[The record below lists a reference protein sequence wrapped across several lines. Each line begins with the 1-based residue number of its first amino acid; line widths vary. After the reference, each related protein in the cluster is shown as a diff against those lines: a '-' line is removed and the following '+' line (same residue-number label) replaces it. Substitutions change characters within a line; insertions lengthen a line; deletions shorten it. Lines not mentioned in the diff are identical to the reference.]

1 MAIPAGTRL
10 GPYEVL
16 GLIGAGGMGEVHR
29 ARDTRLG
36 RDVAIKTLPAGLA
49 ADPERLRRFEIE
61 ARAASLLS
69 HPNIVSVYDIGTTDG
84 QPYIVS
90 ELLDGETL
98 RERLSRGP
106 IAPRKAVEIGVAIAE
121 ALAAAHARGIVH
133 RDLKPE
139 NLFLQRDGRPKI
151 LDFGI
156 AKLTTAE
163 PANAGAAPT
172 VSALTEAGVAVGTLG
187 YMAPE
192 QVRGEPV
199 DHRTDIFAFGA
210 VLHEMIAGTP
220 AFRRDSR
227 IATVNAVLESDPPEL
242 ADTVAPALRRI
253 IQRCVEKAPD
263 LRFQS
268 ARDLAFALDA
278 LSDRHSGTTATR
290 TARRPARFD
299 WRSAAI
305 AALLAALAGTVAW
318 IVRTPA
324 PAPPAQVRRFLI
336 APPPGAIVNQ
346 SRGVAGRSP
355 SRDGGQ
361 PQPHGAELATL
372 PAVVRSTWRR
382 GSCRAP
388 KARASRSSHPT
399 GPGSASRQRAS

>member
-1 MAIPAGTRL
+1 MAIPVGTRSVPTKYSASSAL
-10 GPYEVL
+10 AAWGRCY
-16 GLIGAGGMGEVHR
+16 R

-61 ARAASLLS
+61 AKAASLLS

-98 RERLSRGP
+98 RERLGRGP
-106 IAPRKAVEIGVAIAE
+106 LAPRKAVEIGVAIAE

-163 PANAGAAPT
+163 PGNVGAAPT
-172 VSALTEAGVAVGTLG
+172 VSALTDVGVAVGTLG

-227 IATVNAVLESDPPEL
+227 IATVNAVLEADPPSWP
-242 ADTVAPALRRI
+242 TPWPRR
-253 IQRCVEKAPD
+253 CD
-263 LRFQS
+263 GS
-268 ARDLAFALDA
+268 
-278 LSDRHSGTTATR
+278 SSG
-290 TARRPARFD
+290 
-299 WRSAAI
+299 
-305 AALLAALAGTVAW
+305 
-318 IVRTPA
+318 
-324 PAPPAQVRRFLI
+324 
-336 APPPGAIVNQ
+336 
-346 SRGVAGRSP
+346 
-355 SRDGGQ
+355 
-361 PQPHGAELATL
+361 
-372 PAVVRSTWRR
+372 
-382 GSCRAP
+382 
-388 KARASRSSHPT
+388 ASRSRLTSGSNPPAISRLRSTRSPT
-399 GPGSASRQRAS
+399 GTPARRRPRPSDAWRESTGDRRRSRRCWRRWPARSSGSCDRRRRRHQRRCAGSSSRRPLGRSSPTSRCRRTDAIS